1 MEFTCRLCCWCVKC
15 FISRANR
22 REDSAEKGNKA
33 VCWLTQGPVR
43 TSGRLEPVLTD
54 RTGQR
59 EKPTMPSSDLI
70 QFDSGPVLLSEPLT
84 GITATDCQTNF
95 NSVQEAEKSSCLRY
109 RTEKNQTTFP
119 LLDAAAADT
128 DYFHCQLFIK
138 C

>member
-59 EKPTMPSSDLI
+59 EKPTMSSSDLI

-84 GITATDCQTNF
+84 GITATVRLSDKLQL
-95 NSVQEAEKSSCLRY
+95 SPGGREVQLPTIQNREE
-109 RTEKNQTTFP
+109 P
-119 LLDAAAADT
+119 
-128 DYFHCQLFIK
+128 DYIPFT
-138 C
+138 